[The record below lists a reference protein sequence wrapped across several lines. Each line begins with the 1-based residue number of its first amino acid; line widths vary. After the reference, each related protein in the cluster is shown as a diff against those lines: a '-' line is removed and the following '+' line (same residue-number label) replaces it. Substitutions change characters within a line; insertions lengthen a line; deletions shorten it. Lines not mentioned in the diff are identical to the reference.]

1 MLLVYLTVKHE
12 GYPPHPTPWGGH
24 LKTSYLPYGTRAP
37 VKVEISLDVVTPR
50 GYNPDMET
58 KTVGIIG
65 GLGPET
71 TAKFYLEVI
80 AKSKLVDAAHRPQMI
95 IWNVP
100 MSLEIENSFI
110 RGTDESE
117 AYVALLSNAAKKLE
131 LAGAD
136 FLVIPCNSVHIFIDQ
151 IRQAVKI
158 PVLSIVEETD
168 RFLNEHNITKVGILA
183 TSATVKNR
191 LYNSVLEQ
199 RGVQVVM
206 PTATEQVELDASI
219 TRLVD
224 NESSEQDK
232 EKLES
237 IITALADKGVQTTLL
252 ACTDLQLIAPSHP
265 TVAIYDTMH
274 ILVDSTVRKMFE

>member
-1 MLLVYLTVKHE
+1 
-12 GYPPHPTPWGGH
+12 
-24 LKTSYLPYGTRAP
+24 
-37 VKVEISLDVVTPR
+37 
-50 GYNPDMET
+50 MET
-58 KTVGIIG
+58 RTVGIIG
-65 GLGPET
+65 GLGPDT

-80 AKSKLVDAAHRPQMI
+80 AKSKLIDPSSRPQMI

-100 MSLEIENSFI
+100 MNLETENSFI
-110 RGTDESE
+110 RGNDESE
-117 AYVALLSNAAKKLE
+117 AYLALLSNAAKKLE

-151 IRQAVKI
+151 IRQVVKI

-168 RFLNEHNITKVGILA
+168 SFLKKHNITKVGILA

-191 LYNSVLEQ
+191 LYDGVLES
-199 RGVQVVM
+199 RGVQIVL
-206 PTATEQVELDASI
+206 PTTAEQVELDLSI

-224 NESSEQDK
+224 NESSEQDR
-232 EKLES
+232 EKLEG
-237 IITALADKGVQTTLL
+237 IITALANKGVQTTLL

-274 ILVDSTVRKMFE
+274 ILVESTVKKMFGRLPG

>member
-1 MLLVYLTVKHE
+1 
-12 GYPPHPTPWGGH
+12 
-24 LKTSYLPYGTRAP
+24 
-37 VKVEISLDVVTPR
+37 
-50 GYNPDMET
+50 MET

-80 AKSKLVDAAHRPQMI
+80 AKSKLIDASHRPQMV

-100 MSLEIENSFI
+100 MILEIENSFI
-110 RGTDESE
+110 RGNDESE
-117 AYVALLSNAAKKLE
+117 TYISLLSNAAKKLE

-151 IRQAVKI
+151 IRQAVNI

-168 RFLNEHNITKVGILA
+168 KFLKEHNIIKVGILA
-183 TSATVKNR
+183 TTATVKNR
-191 LYNSVLEQ
+191 LYDDLLEQ
-199 RGVQVVM
+199 HGVQIVLPSV
-206 PTATEQVELDASI
+206 AEQVELDSSI

-232 EKLES
+232 EKLDG
-237 IITALADKGVQTTLL
+237 IITALADRGVQTTLL
-252 ACTDLQLIAPSHP
+252 ACTDLQLIAQSHP

-274 ILVDSTVRKMFE
+274 ILVDSTVRKIFGN